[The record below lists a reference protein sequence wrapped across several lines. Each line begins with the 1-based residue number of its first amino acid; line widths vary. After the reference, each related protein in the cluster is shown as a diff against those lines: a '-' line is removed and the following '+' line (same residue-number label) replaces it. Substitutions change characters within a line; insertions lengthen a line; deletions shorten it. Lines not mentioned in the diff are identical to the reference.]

1 MDYGDRYSE
10 KKISAVNREL
20 RKTFRTAQAELK
32 KKLAD
37 FEKRHARENKRK
49 KDQLAAG
56 KITKQDYQDWLTGQV
71 FIRNQW
77 QANLRQV
84 CKTMHDANKQAMNI
98 VNNSRFDVF
107 AENYNFNAWQAE
119 KAINVSFNLYNA
131 ESVARLMTDEPQL
144 LPEWKIDEEKDYIW
158 NYNRVNN
165 IVRQG
170 IIQGEGIP
178 EITDRLCSGLA
189 TSNEAKMRMFAR
201 TALGAAQ
208 SAGRQQ
214 QMEDA
219 AAMGIVVHKRWLA
232 AHDSKTRDA
241 HRDLDGQEVPYDKP
255 FKSELGDIRYPKD
268 PEADAANVFNCF
280 IGETLAATDSDVVR
294 SYKHEYSGKLITVKS
309 ACGVKFTCTPNHPI
323 LTDRGWIHAESLN
336 DGDHLVIASI
346 GENNLMGIDPHIDH
360 TFPTMDTIHEF
371 INKMGGKRTRC
382 LRVNFHGDVPT
393 TNVEVV
399 TQERFL
405 RNNGDASGG
414 NSINELLFKH
424 TDKAMACKG
433 TLAKHFRRV
442 WLATLRNIGRHRKPL
457 SFVRRGVR
465 HADKHRFGSVSQ
477 IDATLFKAKND
488 AASCDADF
496 FSKCFDGLPGNVFID
511 NVIEINI
518 SSANHIPVYNLQ
530 TQNGYYFVNSIVT
543 ESDGKCNGIFAIAHN
558 CRCTMVTIYP
568 KYEDYSRKYGEGV
581 TIDGQSYQE
590 WKNGKQKRGEMN

>member
-1 MDYGDRYSE
+1 MDYGERYSE

-84 CKTMHDANKQAMNI
+84 CKTMHDANQQAMNI

-165 IVRQG
+165 IVRQA
-170 IIQGEGIP
+170 IIQGEGVP
-178 EITDRLCSGLA
+178 EITERLCSGLA

-201 TALGAAQ
+201 TAIGAAQ

-219 AAMGIVVHKRWLA
+219 AAMGIEVNKRWMS

-241 HRDLDGQEVPYDKP
+241 HRDLDGQEVPFDKP

-268 PEADAANVFNCF
+268 PTAHPAN
-280 IGETLAATDSDVVR
+280 I
-294 SYKHEYSGKLITVKS
+294 Y
-309 ACGVKFTCTPNHPI
+309 
-323 LTDRGWIHAESLN
+323 
-336 DGDHLVIASI
+336 
-346 GENNLMGIDPHIDH
+346 
-360 TFPTMDTIHEF
+360 
-371 INKMGGKRTRC
+371 
-382 LRVNFHGDVPT
+382 
-393 TNVEVV
+393 
-399 TQERFL
+399 
-405 RNNGDASGG
+405 
-414 NSINELLFKH
+414 
-424 TDKAMACKG
+424 
-433 TLAKHFRRV
+433 
-442 WLATLRNIGRHRKPL
+442 
-457 SFVRRGVR
+457 
-465 HADKHRFGSVSQ
+465 
-477 IDATLFKAKND
+477 
-488 AASCDADF
+488 
-496 FSKCFDGLPGNVFID
+496 
-511 NVIEINI
+511 
-518 SSANHIPVYNLQ
+518 
-530 TQNGYYFVNSIVT
+530 
-543 ESDGKCNGIFAIAHN
+543 N
-558 CRCTMVTIYP
+558 CRCTLVTIYP

-581 TIDGQSYQE
+581 TIDGQSYEE
-590 WKNGKQKRGEMN
+590 WKKGKQKRGEMN